1 VTAPVPETEWQKLR
15 PTLLGDLQLAAV
27 HVHDAVMRSGLLMT
41 PLAHPLLS
49 AREREV
55 LQWMAAGKSRQD
67 VGDILGIS
75 ARTVAVHPRSAREK
89 LGVLTVVQAVGR
101 AISLKIIFPRQ
112 IGPKAA

>member
-1 VTAPVPETEWQKLR
+1 MTAPVSETEWQKLR
-15 PTLLGDLQLAAV
+15 PTLMGDLQLAAV
-27 HVHDAVMRSGLLMT
+27 HLHEALMRSGLLMT

-67 VGDILGIS
+67 LGDILGIS
-75 ARTVAVHPRSAREK
+75 ARTIKVHLRSAREK
-89 LGVLTVVQAVGR
+89 LGVLTMVQAAGR
-101 AISLKIIFPRQ
+101 AIGLRIIFPRQ

>member
-1 VTAPVPETEWQKLR
+1 MTALVSESEWQKLR
-15 PTLLGDLQLAAV
+15 PTLLGDLQLAVV
-27 HVHDAVMRSGLLMT
+27 HLHEALMRSGLLMT

-55 LQWMAAGKSRQD
+55 LQSMAAGKSRQD
-67 VGDILGIS
+67 IGDILGIS
-75 ARTVAVHPRSAREK
+75 ARTVAVHLRSAREK

-101 AISLKIIFPRQ
+101 AIGPRIIFPRQ